1 MIRLAA
7 CPATEAAGVRQ
18 AGTTDI
24 NTNRRIDMGNPMNDL
39 WRAQQDAAT
48 RMAEGW
54 STLLQPA
61 ADRTARP
68 PAPSEITD
76 GDTVE
81 EVVEEV
87 EPGPSA
93 ADALEAIQA
102 LGDGQRDFAGH
113 MARWAEQQRDL
124 ADAMTA
130 WAGRQRDA
138 ADALDRVL
146 AAFSPATL
154 ARPL

>member
-1 MIRLAA
+1 
-7 CPATEAAGVRQ
+7 
-18 AGTTDI
+18 
-24 NTNRRIDMGNPMNDL
+24 MGNPMNDL

-48 RMAEGW
+48 RMTETW

-61 ADRTARP
+61 TDRTARP
-68 PAPSEITD
+68 PAPSEAADPPQAPVDHGTAIATD
-76 GDTVE
+76 GDTTE
-81 EVVEEV
+81 EVVEV
-87 EPGPSA
+87 ESGPSA

-130 WAGRQRDA
+130 WAGRQRDS

-146 AAFSPATL
+146 AAFSPETL

>member
-1 MIRLAA
+1 
-7 CPATEAAGVRQ
+7 
-18 AGTTDI
+18 
-24 NTNRRIDMGNPMNDL
+24 MGNPMNDL

-48 RMAEGW
+48 RMAESW

-61 ADRTARP
+61 TDRTARP
-68 PAPSEITD
+68 PAPPEITD

-81 EVVEEV
+81 EVVEV

-93 ADALEAIQA
+93 ADAIEAIQA
-102 LGDGQRDFAGH
+102 LGNGQRDFAGH

-124 ADAMTA
+124 ADVMTA
-130 WAGRQRDA
+130 WAGRQRDSA
-138 ADALDRVL
+138 EALDRVL
-146 AAFSPATL
+146 AAFSPETL

>member
-1 MIRLAA
+1 
-7 CPATEAAGVRQ
+7 
-18 AGTTDI
+18 
-24 NTNRRIDMGNPMNDL
+24 MGNSMNDL

-48 RMAEGW
+48 RMAESW

-87 EPGPSA
+87 VEVEPGPSA
-93 ADALEAIQA
+93 ADAIEAIQA
-102 LGDGQRDFAGH
+102 LGNGQRDFAGH

-124 ADAMTA
+124 ADVMTA
-130 WAGRQRDA
+130 WAGRQRDS

-146 AAFSPATL
+146 AAFSPETL